1 MSMIEYK
8 TCPICN
14 SLAIAYVHNSI
25 DYTVSKKKFSIWEC
39 HNCFVRFTQEV
50 PSQLEIG
57 SYYKAE
63 AYISHTDTQKGLINK
78 IYHKVRNYTLK
89 SKRKL
94 IQHETNQSKGNI
106 LDIGC
111 GTGAFLNEMKLADW
125 DVAGLEPD
133 KKASKMASKLYGIN
147 TQNPEVLF
155 QLPKNSYDV
164 ITMWHVLEHVHQL
177 HEYIKALH
185 DLIKDNGSIFI
196 AVPNYTSF
204 DASHYEEYWAAYD
217 VPRHLFHFSP
227 QSMETLLNKHGLK
240 LKSIKPMWFDS
251 FYVSMLSQHIKY
263 NRGNIII
270 AFIIGA
276 LSNINALFNKK
287 KCSSL
292 IYVIEKKVQ

>member
-1 MSMIEYK
+1 MIQYT

-14 SLAIAYVHNSI
+14 SLAIAYVHDSI

-39 HNCFVRFTQEV
+39 HNCFVRFTQDV
-50 PSQLEIG
+50 PSQQEIG
-57 SYYKAE
+57 PYYKAE

-94 IQHETNQSKGNI
+94 IQHETNLSKGNI

-111 GTGAFLNEMKLADW
+111 GTGAFLNEMKSASW
-125 DVAGLEPD
+125 NITGLEPE
-133 KKASKMASKLYGIN
+133 KKASKIASKLYGIN

-155 QLPKNSYDV
+155 QLPKNSYDA

-196 AVPNYTSF
+196 AVPNYTSY

-227 QSMETLLNKHGLK
+227 QSMEALLNKHGLK
-240 LKSIKPMWFDS
+240 LKSIQPMWFDS

-263 NRGNIII
+263 KRGNVII
-270 AFIIGA
+270 AFIVGV
-276 LSNINALFNKK
+276 LSNIDAFFNKK
-287 KCSSL
+287 KCSSV

>member
-1 MSMIEYK
+1 MIQYT

-14 SLAIAYVHNSI
+14 SLAIAYVHDSI

-39 HNCFVRFTQEV
+39 HNCFVRFTQDV
-50 PSQLEIG
+50 PSQQEIG
-57 SYYKAE
+57 PYYKAE

-94 IQHETNQSKGNI
+94 IQHETSLSKGNI

-111 GTGAFLNEMKLADW
+111 GTGAFLNEMKSASW
-125 DVAGLEPD
+125 NITGLEPD

-155 QLPKNSYDV
+155 QLPKNSYDA

-177 HEYIKALH
+177 HEYIKALY

-196 AVPNYTSF
+196 AVPNYTSY
-204 DASHYEEYWAAYD
+204 DASHYKEHWAAYD

-227 QSMETLLNKHGLK
+227 QSMEALLNKHGLK
-240 LKSIKPMWFDS
+240 LKSIQPMWFDS

-263 NRGNIII
+263 KRGNVII
-270 AFIIGA
+270 AFIVGV
-276 LSNINALFNKK
+276 LSNIDAFFNKK
-287 KCSSL
+287 KCSSV

>member
-1 MSMIEYK
+1 MIQYT

-14 SLAIAYVHNSI
+14 SLAIAYVHDSV
-25 DYTVSKKKFSIWEC
+25 DFTVSKKKFSIWEC
-39 HNCFVRFTQEV
+39 HNCFVRFTQNV
-50 PSQLEIG
+50 PSQQEIG
-57 SYYKAE
+57 PYYKAE
-63 AYISHTDTQKGLINK
+63 AYVSHTNTQKGLINK

-94 IQHETNQSKGNI
+94 IQHETNLSKGNI

-111 GTGAFLNEMKLADW
+111 GTGAFLNEMKSASW
-125 DVAGLEPD
+125 NITGLEPD

-155 QLPKNSYDV
+155 QLPKNSYDA

-196 AVPNYTSF
+196 AVPNYTSY
-204 DASHYEEYWAAYD
+204 DASHYEELWAAYD

-227 QSMETLLNKHGLK
+227 QSMEVLLNKYGLK
-240 LKSIKPMWFDS
+240 LKSIQPMWFDS
-251 FYVSMLSQHIKY
+251 FYVSMLSQHIK
-263 NRGNIII
+263 NKRGNIIM
-270 AFIIGA
+270 AFIIGVF
-276 LSNINALFNKK
+276 SNINAYFDKK
-287 KCSSL
+287 KCSSV
-292 IYVIEKKVQ
+292 IYVVEKKV